1 MEKID
6 RLGWAEGFSF
16 TSFGAKI
23 GVRATQPGFVE
34 SLARLLPPG
43 WRASNKSRVER
54 LYSFVVGGPDPRRN
68 IRRLNLVYRD
78 ADRLARDREIE
89 PILHAFDADVRLNV
103 GILARRRVFVHAGVV
118 GWKGRAIVIPGRT
131 MTGKTSL
138 VAALLRLGAEY
149 YSDEYAVLDLKGRV
163 HPFAKPL
170 SIRHAGEPIAT
181 RVPAQAFG
189 ARTGTRALPIA
200 VIVDTHFREGS
211 RWRPKM
217 VSRSVGMLSL
227 LGNTITARLRPAR
240 NMPVLRDAV
249 RSATILKGVRGDAES
264 TARDVL
270 ALLDAGTNVGLRSRQ

>member
-1 MEKID
+1 MREID

-23 GVRATQPGFVE
+23 GVRATKPGFVQ
-34 SLARLLPPG
+34 SLVHLLPPG
-43 WRASNKSRVER
+43 WQPSHDSTVQR
-54 LYSFVVGGPDPRRN
+54 LYSFVVGGHDQGRKVRL
-68 IRRLNLVYRD
+68 LNLVYGD
-78 ADRLARDREIE
+78 AGRLARDRELE
-89 PILHAFDADVRLNV
+89 PILHAFDADVRMSV

-138 VAALLRLGAEY
+138 VAAFLRLGAEY

-163 HPFAKPL
+163 LPFAKPL
-170 SIRHAGEPIAT
+170 SIRQAGEPTAT
-181 RVPAQAFG
+181 RMPAEAFG
-189 ARTGTRALPIA
+189 ARTGIKALPIA
-200 VIVDTHFREGS
+200 VILDTHFREGS
-211 RWRPKM
+211 RWRPKT
-217 VSRSVGMLSL
+217 VSRSLGVLSL

-249 RSATILKGVRGDAES
+249 RDAAILKGVRGDAET

-270 ALLDAGTNVGLRSRQ
+270 DFIDRGLESAKNGF